1 MHLTHT
7 FPIYINID
15 STILI
20 LGSFPSVKSREQ
32 MFYYGHPQNR
42 FFKVLGKIFHE
53 DFHNTV
59 DRKKAFLKKHQ
70 IALYDVIEECDIE
83 GSADSTIKNV
93 TPIDLK
99 SILEKYPKI
108 KKIGVN
114 GKKAS
119 SLFKKYLEKYCSGV
133 SIYHLPST
141 SPANAKCSLEEL
153 IKEYSKMFQ
162 K

>member
-1 MHLTHT
+1 MHVTHT
-7 FPIYINID
+7 FPIYINDD
-15 STILI
+15 SEILF

-32 MFYYGHPQNR
+32 NFYYGHPQNR

-53 DFHNTV
+53 DVHNEV
-59 DRKKAFLKKHQ
+59 NDKKRFLKKYH

-114 GKKAS
+114 GRKAS
-119 SLFKKYLEKYCSGV
+119 SIFKKYLERYCDGIKV
-133 SIYHLPST
+133 YHLSST
-141 SPANAKCSLEEL
+141 SPANAKTSLEEL
-153 IKEYSKMFQ
+153 IKEYSKLFQ

>member
-1 MHLTHT
+1 MHISHT
-7 FPIYINID
+7 FPIYINKD

-42 FFKVLGKIFHE
+42 FFKVLGKIFNE
-53 DFHNTV
+53 DVYNTV
-59 DRKKAFLKKHQ
+59 ESKKTFLKKHK

-83 GSADSTIKNV
+83 GSADSTIRNV

-99 SILEKYPKI
+99 KILLEYPNI
-108 KKIGVN
+108 KSIGVN

-119 SLFKKYLEKYCSGV
+119 SLFKKYLVKDCGGV
-133 SIYHLPST
+133 EVYHLPST
-141 SPANAKCSLEEL
+141 SPANAKTSLEEL
-153 IKEYSKMFQ
+153 IKEYSKLFQ

>member
-7 FPIYINID
+7 FPIYINKD
-15 STILI
+15 SKVLF

-42 FFKVLGKIFHE
+42 FFKVLGKIFNE
-53 DFHNTV
+53 DVYNTV
-59 DRKKAFLKKHQ
+59 ESKKRFLKKHK

-99 SILEKYPKI
+99 YILKKYPNI
-108 KKIGVN
+108 HSIGVN

-119 SLFKKYLEKYCSGV
+119 SLFKKYLGKDCSGV
-133 SIYHLPST
+133 YIFYLPST
-141 SPANAKCSLEEL
+141 SPANAKMSVDDL
-153 IKEYSKMFQ
+153 IKEYSKVFE
-162 K
+162 

>member
-7 FPIYINID
+7 FPIYINKD
-15 STILI
+15 SKVLI
-20 LGSFPSVKSREQ
+20 LGSFPSIKSREQ

-42 FFKVLGKIFHE
+42 FFKVLGSIFNE
-53 DFHNTV
+53 DVHNEV
-59 DRKKAFLKKHQ
+59 NDKKRFLKKHR

-99 SILEKYPKI
+99 TILMKYPNI
-108 KKIGVN
+108 KSIGVN

-119 SLFKKYLEKYCSGV
+119 SLFKKYLEKDCGGV
-133 SIYHLPST
+133 EVYHLPST
-141 SPANAKCSLEEL
+141 SPANAKTSLEEL
-153 IKEYSKMFQ
+153 IKEYSKLFQ